1 MMCMD
6 NREKEIY
13 RVTLIGSVVNAVLI
27 VLKFAAGIL
36 GRSSAMVADAV
47 HSLTDFITDIIVL
60 IFVRISGKPHD
71 ENHGYG
77 HGKFETFAT
86 MIIGLILA
94 AAGFALFANGL
105 RLVIS
110 SLNGEMLPEPT
121 WIALVVAIVSIISK
135 EILYRYT
142 VRTGRDLRSDA
153 VVANAWHHRSDAI
166 SSLGTLI
173 GIGGAMFLGENWRI
187 LDPLAAVIVSLFIIK
202 AAYDIMR
209 PSINEL
215 LESSL
220 PKAET
225 DKISS
230 VILSV
235 PGVRDMHRLRTRKI
249 GNAIAIDFHAKM
261 DGSLTLKQAHAIATE
276 IEHKLRDTFGAGTL
290 ITIHMEPT
298 D

>member
-1 MMCMD
+1 MN
-6 NREKEIY
+6 NREKRIY
-13 RVTLIGSVVNAVLI
+13 KVTLTGSIVNAVLI
-27 VLKFAAGIL
+27 VMKFAAGIL

-94 AAGFALFANGL
+94 AAGIALFVNGL

-110 SLNGEMLPEPT
+110 SLNGELLPEPT
-121 WIALVVAIVSIISK
+121 WIALAVAIVSIISK
-135 EILYRYT
+135 EILFRYT
-142 VRTGRDLRSDA
+142 VREGRNLRSDA

-187 LDPLAAVIVSLFIIK
+187 LDPLAAVIVSFFIIK

-220 PKAET
+220 PKEET
-225 DKISS
+225 DRISAI
-230 VILSV
+230 VRSV

-249 GNAIAIDFHAKM
+249 GNTYAIDFHAKM
-261 DGSLTLKQAHAIATE
+261 DGNLSLRQAHSIATE
-276 IEHKLRDTFGAGTL
+276 IEHKLRDSFGPDTM
-290 ITIHMEPT
+290 ITIHMEPV